1 MCNNKL
7 FNEKKNEDA
16 IDVLNQV
23 HDLFKEA
30 EVDAVSLM
38 PFWIGAQ
45 SQ

>member
-45 SQ
+45 S